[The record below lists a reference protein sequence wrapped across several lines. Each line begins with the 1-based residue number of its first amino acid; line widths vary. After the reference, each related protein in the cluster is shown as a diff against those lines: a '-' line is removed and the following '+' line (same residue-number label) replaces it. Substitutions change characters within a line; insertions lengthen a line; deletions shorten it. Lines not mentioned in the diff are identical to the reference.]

1 MNTYILN
8 IKIHHCIN
16 KEDEETDNK
25 VDGCDDGNEK
35 GVNLHDDNDKEE
47 DNKRDWEDDCHLE
60 EA

>member
-47 DNKRDWEDDCHLE
+47 DNKRD
-60 EA
+60 